1 MLRHE
6 RRQNHLWWLPLRASL
21 TRCRQ
26 HAAPPSTRRK
36 YLELLRKYLVHQAR
50 VLTNKERQGI
60 PTIYPLD
67 FSFFK
72 PFQHSLWTEKY
83 EQNLDISRVSMLKP
97 GLLLFY
103 VSKDKW
109 SVSLWC
115 FCVSS
120 FLAKPGAEPRRSG
133 EVIRKYAGGSL
144 KVSEFKCWDVWLF
157 NNLCWS
163 WSDQQGWR
171 WECDGLHNTCDHT
184 ACLLGK
190 MTKCWPQ
197 YESELCPDDFESKYV
212 AHTTRPC
219 RIESLAFTI
228 APRGL
233 LLVESTY

>member
-6 RRQNHLWWLPLRASL
+6 RRQNHLWWLPLLRASL

-26 HAAPPSTRRK
+26 HSAPPSTRRK
-36 YLELLRKYLVHQAR
+36 YLGTSQKIFSAPSQGSCEQRKTGYTHY
-50 VLTNKERQGI
+50 
-60 PTIYPLD
+60 TIYPLD

-157 NNLCWS
+157 NNVCWS
-163 WSDQQGWR
+163 WSDQPGSAELEMGMWLVYTTHVTTLRAFWGKWQNS
-171 WECDGLHNTCDHT
+171 GLNIR
-184 ACLLGK
+184 AWWK
-190 MTKCWPQ
+190 
-197 YESELCPDDFESKYV
+197 S
-212 AHTTRPC
+212 
-219 RIESLAFTI
+219 
-228 APRGL
+228 
-233 LLVESTY
+233 